1 MNIEAEIH
9 RRAIEGW
16 DEPIASA
23 GKRLGVMRKYSD
35 VLLIFYAKKRMPE
48 YREKQSMELT
58 GKDGEALVI
67 KTQWSGT
74 LLERAEDESNG

>member
-16 DEPIASA
+16 DIASA
-23 GKRLGVMRKYSD
+23 GKPLGVMRKYSD
-35 VLLIFYAKKRMPE
+35 VLLMFYAKKRMPE